1 MDKDILCEIMPI
13 IEKAAP
19 LIASLVNDNKL
30 SVVFGLLGLL
40 VNCNPN
46 HHDELAQKLKDDE
59 DLYAK
64 LQKLEET
71 HKDWLHANAH

>member
-1 MDKDILCEIMPI
+1 MIADELCEVMPI

-19 LIASLVNDNKL
+19 IVASLIKNEKVSIL
-30 SVVFGLLGLL
+30 VGLLGML

-46 HHDELAQKLKDDE
+46 DQNELVKKLSNDN

-64 LQKLEET
+64 MKNLESTHSEWLKKL
-71 HKDWLHANAH
+71 

>member
-1 MDKDILCEIMPI
+1 MMEQICEIMPI

-19 LIASLVNDNKL
+19 FIASLIKDNKL
-30 SVVFGLLGLL
+30 SIIVGLLGLL

-46 HHDELAQKLKDDE
+46 NHDEIASKLKADD

-64 LQKLEET
+64 LKNLEST
-71 HKDWLHANAH
+71 HGEWLKSLNY